1 MIFVI
6 SAPSGTGKTTV
17 LKILGEKY
25 HLTRLLTYTT
35 RPVRQ
40 GERDREDYLFCTEEE
55 FRNLIASNGLA
66 EWASV
71 YGYHYGT
78 PRKVLED
85 TLKEGKSAILA
96 LDTQGANRIKSDYPE
111 LTILIALLPPSY
123 QELENRIRHRQKETG
138 ENESAVE
145 RRLSEVQKEIRIL
158 ARYDYQIINTK
169 PEEAADRLYQIL
181 QKYPLNHVIASP
193 ERAKQSRPLIPGL
206 PRRKLRSSQ

>member
-40 GERDREDYLFCTEEE
+40 GERDRKDYLFCTEEE
-55 FRNLIASNGLA
+55 FQKLINSNGLA

-85 TLKEGKSAILA
+85 TFKKGKSAILA
-96 LDTQGANRIKSDYPE
+96 LDTQGADRIKSDYPE

-158 ARYDYQIINTK
+158 ACYDYQIINTK
-169 PEEAADRLYQIL
+169 PEEAADRLYQII
-181 QKYPLNHVIASP
+181 QKYS
-193 ERAKQSRPLIPGL
+193 
-206 PRRKLRSSQ
+206 